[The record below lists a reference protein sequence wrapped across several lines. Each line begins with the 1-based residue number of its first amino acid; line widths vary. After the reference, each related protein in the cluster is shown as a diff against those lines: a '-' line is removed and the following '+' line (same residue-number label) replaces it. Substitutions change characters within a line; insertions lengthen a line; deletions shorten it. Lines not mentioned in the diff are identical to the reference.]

1 VKITMKNQMANIKYE
16 ATPNWYLKLFEKLG
30 RKYLDYPFTRGTVQ
44 EVDFMVDLLKLPEC
58 ATILD
63 VG

>member
-1 VKITMKNQMANIKYE
+1 MANIKYE

-44 EVDFMVDLLKLPEC
+44 EVDFMVDLLKFNAQNRSVLHF
-58 ATILD
+58 
-63 VG
+63 